1 MEEYTIVANTKGK
14 ADVWRHFGLRKREAD
29 GTTVEKTALCLTLN
43 LQYCCEN
50 VGLYFFLCI
59 NSFLMCTNY
68 DGYSIHAQNK
78 RFISSH
84 LC

>member
-1 MEEYTIVANTKGK
+1 MTAHMYRCFYWFVVLYAHNIFEMILLAMV
-14 ADVWRHFGLRKREAD
+14 HFL
-29 GTTVEKTALCLTLN
+29 
-43 LQYCCEN
+43 
-50 VGLYFFLCI
+50 FI

-84 LC
+84 LCLYTWNKILPPLYFVSVSM